1 MPLVKK
7 ARRVLLSEVSVEALN
22 LQLDEVIRL
31 KHADPAEVL
40 GQALREGMR
49 HIYLDAVLEAH
60 LRGGLTREEAVER
73 VGEADV
79 VRAEEEWQAVHE
91 DVTWGLNGRT

>member
-1 MPLVKK
+1 MGLIACYYSNV
-7 ARRVLLSEVSVEALN
+7 AVDALN

-31 KHADPAEVL
+31 KHADAADVL
-40 GQALREGMR
+40 DRALREGMR
-49 HIYLDAVLEAH
+49 HLYLDAVLEAR

-79 VRAEEEWQAVHE
+79 ARAEEEWQAVRE